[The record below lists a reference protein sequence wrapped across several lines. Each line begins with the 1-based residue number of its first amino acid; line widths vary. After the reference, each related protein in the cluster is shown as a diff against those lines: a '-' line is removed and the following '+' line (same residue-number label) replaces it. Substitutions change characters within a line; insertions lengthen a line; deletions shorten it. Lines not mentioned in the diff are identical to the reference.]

1 MELASILPNEI
12 IKSLIGIKIK
22 LKIKKP
28 RRSKFGDC
36 KYKINENVF
45 YISVNE
51 GLDKNQFTITLLH
64 ELAHAITIYKYGLN
78 AKPHGKKW
86 KNEYMTLIN
95 LGIKNKMFTENIE
108 RALNKSMKNIKS
120 SHIYDYDLLKEL
132 YKNKKQNKTLNDIKD
147 GEVFEFK
154 GDQFIKIKKLT
165 KRYLCQNIKNQK
177 KYYIHPLIEIK

>member
-108 RALNKSMKNIKS
+108 RALNKSMQNIKS